1 LKILTRQEQVRLVP
15 KHFGASIP
23 ERLVAE
29 MIDAGSPERATDV
42 GVRWALEQTRE
53 LLDRG
58 VPSVHFYV
66 MQNTRPF
73 VTMMEQLHRSG

>member
-1 LKILTRQEQVRLVP
+1 
-15 KHFGASIP
+15 
-23 ERLVAE
+23 
-29 MIDAGSPERATDV
+29 MIEAGSPERAADV